1 MGGCKGGG
9 GGSRVGF
16 GLVISWP
23 APVPQ
28 SRADPQSV
36 TVWRLP
42 SEDAKGGGSLN
53 KNLSDLVNNI
63 EISPFS
69 PTALRVVSLW

>member
-1 MGGCKGGG
+1 VGVRGVRGAW

-28 SRADPQSV
+28 SRSDPQSV

-42 SEDAKGGGSLN
+42 SEDSKGGGSLTKT
-53 KNLSDLVNNI
+53 KNLSELVNNI
-63 EISPFS
+63 E
-69 PTALRVVSLW
+69 TLRSLPPLSA